1 MEYSEYLLSDVLDI
15 SWGDTKTTKA
25 KYVEDGFIAFSAS
38 GPDGFLPYFDFEQT
52 GVVLSAIGANCGK
65 TYLAE
70 GQWSCIKN
78 TMRMIA
84 KSDEMSV
91 DYFYYLSQQ
100 SDFFPIRGSAQ
111 PFISQTDIRELRVSL
126 PNRVV
131 QDAIVGI
138 IKLLDEKIRLD
149 TEMSKTLEAIA
160 QTIFKSWFI
169 DFDPVHAKMR
179 GEKPEGMDDATA
191 ALFPGS
197 FEESELGMIPKGWG
211 VKPVG
216 QVLPTVGGATPSTAN
231 ESYWNGEH
239 CWTTPKDL
247 SRQSGIVT
255 TASAR
260 KITSF
265 GLAKISS
272 GLLPPM
278 SVLMS
283 SRAPIGYLSVAVVP
297 TAINQGFIAFP
308 THETYPPLYLF
319 NWLAKSMDE
328 IKSRSGG
335 GTFSEISKSAFRGIS
350 FLVPKNPVL
359 LRFREL
365 TTPMLE
371 MITALAF
378 ENQSLIEL
386 RDALLPRLISG
397 ELQIPDEMLAS

>member
-138 IKLLDEKIRLD
+138 IKLLDEKIRLN
-149 TEMSKTLEAIA
+149 TEISKTLEAIA

-191 ALFPGS
+191 ALFPDS
-197 FEESELGMIPKGWG
+197 FEESELGLIPKGWEVRQFGEMVTKQKPGKLYDQKSTSLEGAVPVLDQGKSGFVGFHDSEPG
-211 VKPVG
+211 VN
-216 QVLPTVGGATPSTAN
+216 ATPENPYVVFAN
-231 ESYWNGEH
+231 HTCSLRMVSYPFSCIQNVFPLLGNNLEVFWLYFALKDRQKFESYKGHW
-239 CWTTPKDL
+239 PD
-247 SRQSGIVT
+247 
-255 TASAR
+255 
-260 KITSF
+260 
-265 GLAKISS
+265 
-272 GLLPPM
+272 
-278 SVLMS
+278 
-283 SRAPIGYLSVAVVP
+283 
-297 TAINQGFIAFP
+297 FIR
-308 THETYPPLYLF
+308 H
-319 NWLAKSMDE
+319 
-328 IKSRSGG
+328 
-335 GTFSEISKSAFRGIS
+335 KSACPSMHLTKAFRA
-350 FLVPKNPVL
+350 
-359 LRFREL
+359 
-365 TTPMLE
+365 T
-371 MITALAF
+371 
-378 ENQSLIEL
+378 IE
-386 RDALLPRLISG
+386 SMMK
-397 ELQIPDEMLAS
+397 ES